1 MPIDYTTPLGKAR
14 LLSADLDPANPLL
27 TDEQLNGYL
36 ALHSD
41 NPYRAAADA
50 LDAMATSE
58 VLLSK
63 KIRTQDLST
72 DGPAVAAEL
81 RKQASYLRGKADADD
96 ALADGGYFEIVPSVA
111 DYAEAAERPRL

>member
-1 MPIDYTTPLGKAR
+1 MAIDYTTPLGQTR
-14 LLSADLDPANPLL
+14 LLSADLDPAAPIIADAVLL
-27 TDEQLNGYL
+27 GYL
-36 ALHSD
+36 GLHQN

-58 VLLSK
+58 VLLSR

-81 RKQASYLRGKADADD
+81 RKQATYLRGKADTDL
-96 ALADGGYFEIVPSVA
+96 ALANGGFFEIVPSVA
-111 DYAEAAERPRL
+111 HYAEAAERPWL